1 MDYYAKLL
9 ADRARARENTFHN
22 LGKVSEKVL
31 SRTMPIRTTGGGAEV
46 FMWPAQAIGK
56 LRIIDCGD
64 SVIVTTDGISDPWD
78 RDLQQ
83 QPPPYDFAFEAAV
96 EVPKRRLPDSSDE
109 GIASSWVPTL
119 LWAATDWMVAERF
132 DLKSRLKHF
141 GCMTLAVPPVP
152 ELESFVGQNG
162 FMGALFGIP
171 YVGDTLRAQLIL
183 SMDDT
188 VNANDIWFLP
198 FKILTPD
205 EYEWAMS
212 VPDASNTMTLAEA
225 FIQRGDRHLTW
236 IERPSILPDVPQARQ
251 RQV

>member
-1 MDYYAKLL
+1 MSDYAALL
-9 ADRARARENTFHN
+9 DARARARDNTFRN

-31 SRTMPIRTTGGGAEV
+31 SRPVPVRQNRDGAEV
-46 FMWPAQAIGK
+46 FMWPGQAIGK

-78 RDLQQ
+78 LDLHQE
-83 QPPPYDFAFEAAV
+83 PPAFDFAYEAAV
-96 EVPKRRLPDSSDE
+96 EVPKRRLSDASDE
-109 GIASSWVPTL
+109 GIARSWVPML

-132 DLKSRLKHF
+132 DLKGRLNHF
-141 GCMTLAVPPVP
+141 GCMTLAVPALP
-152 ELESFVGQNG
+152 ELSSFVGGNG

-183 SMDDT
+183 AMDET
-188 VNANDIWFLP
+188 PSENDVWFLP
-198 FKILTPD
+198 FKLLTAD

-225 FIQRGDRHLTW
+225 FISRGDRHLTW
-236 IERPSILPDVPQARQ
+236 IGRPSILPDVPQAAR
-251 RQV
+251 R